1 MTKDQKEKVLD
12 YKERHR
18 FWAGHTLE
26 QFGTANNFFLI
37 SGIALLGYLI
47 KEFDKLGQFECSLHS
62 VNWSATI
69 LFFSICSIFLSTL
82 SGTFTL
88 LSRLYDLRLTRHVNT
103 IRIKAYSED
112 YNFKT
117 FKNEYIDIENGM
129 NRFVMLLA
137 LSWKF
142 IGTLTKRNYFIT
154 DKDIVNDNINEK
166 FLELR
171 KRAIML
177 GRFSWVSFGY
187 QIFWI
192 LITLML
198 YLLKWTL

>member
-1 MTKDQKEKVLD
+1 MTVDQETKKLD

-47 KEFDKLGQFECSLHS
+47 NEFEKLGQFECGFD
-62 VNWSATI
+62 NINYSATL
-69 LFFSICSIFLSTL
+69 LFFSICAIFLSIL
-82 SGTFTL
+82 SGAFTL
-88 LSRLYDLRLTRHVNT
+88 LSRLYDLRLTRHVIK
-103 IRIKAYSED
+103 IRIKAYSEEH
-112 YNFKT
+112 NFKT
-117 FKNEYIDIENGM
+117 FKNEYIEIENGK
-129 NRFVMLLA
+129 NKLVMLIVL
-137 LSWKF
+137 LWKF

-154 DKDIVNDNINEK
+154 DNDILSNSINEK

-177 GRFSWVSFGY
+177 GRFSWISFDY

-192 LITLML
+192 LIALIL
-198 YLLKWTL
+198 YLLKWIL